1 MKAKEKG
8 GKKSGA
14 VKQKSLKAEKTTA
27 KPERK
32 YDKEHGFSILRHFT
46 GLSLSEA
53 LRLRKLNK
61 MLSSVSAKNRKQ
73 ISTQDSITFEK
84 MYHDGI
90 CKVKKN
96 YYTKMIQ
103 FGDVNYVLLDEDERA
118 DVLGLYSQLIN
129 YFDPSVKFQIFLFN
143 RHVDEKTLEEQFEI
157 EDQNDKFDD
166 IRDEFSGMLKTLSS
180 KGNNGVIKTKYIIYG
195 IEALNIKEARQRF
208 ISLDAD
214 IMKNIRNLGS
224 RPKSLD
230 GKERLKVLYEFF
242 NQDRMEPFRFSFKEM
257 AESGNTVKDYIAP
270 QGFEFRYPG
279 RYKMGHMFGMTKYL
293 DIISPKL
300 NDEVLKKLLD
310 IDSNLSV
317 SIHMQTVEPV
327 EAIKL
332 LKRAL
337 SDVQK
342 NKIDEQ
348 KKAVRSGYDM
358 DILPTDIV
366 LYEKNTMELLDD
378 LNTSNQKLI
387 WTTILISGF
396 GRNRKELEN
405 VTQRISGIIQQANC
419 RFIDLQY
426 KQEVAMNAA
435 APIGVNDTD
444 EGRHFITK
452 NLAVLC
458 PFNTV
463 ELFQPGQ
470 SLYYGLNALSNN
482 MIMADRK
489 KLRTP
494 NGLILGTPGS
504 GKSFSAKREILG
516 SFLATT
522 DDILVCD
529 PEGEY
534 FPLVKKLGGTVVK
547 LSTDST
553 DYLNPMDIQLSHKD
567 DREALKIKSDF
578 LITLCDAI
586 AGGEKGLENDEKGI
600 IDRCIEDIYKDY
612 FRDPKPEN
620 MPILEDL
627 YNALVRYEPDKA
639 LTEELAIDAKQ
650 KAVHIANNLVLYVH
664 GSQNYFNHR
673 TNVDSQNRIVC
684 FDIRDL
690 GKQLKE
696 LGMLIVQDA
705 VWNRVSRNRERRIA
719 TRYYC
724 DEFHLL
730 LRDKQTAQYSV
741 EIWKRF
747 RKWGGIPTGLTQNVT
762 DFLRSDEIE
771 GILGNSDFVYLL
783 NQNAR
788 DRAILAD
795 KLCLSNEQLTHVT
808 NSEPGSGLILY
819 NEMVIPFVD
828 KYPTDTKTYKLMT
841 TRPQDLEDNSAKE
854 QGDDADGREKK

>member
-1 MKAKEKG
+1 MKGSGKSS
-8 GKKSGA
+8 KKSGS
-14 VKQKSLKAEKTTA
+14 KNKSSG
-27 KPERK
+27 
-32 YDKEHGFSILRHFT
+32 GFSLCRLLT
-46 GLSLSEA
+46 GLTLDEF
-53 LRLRKLNK
+53 LRLKDLRKQMGSNSNK
-61 MLSSVSAKNRKQ
+61 SGKQ
-73 ISTQDSITFEK
+73 ISTQQTITFEK
-84 MYHDGI
+84 MYSDGI
-90 CKVKKN
+90 CKVRKN
-96 YYTKMIQ
+96 YYTKMIE
-103 FGDVNYVLLDEDERA
+103 FNDLNYVLLDEEERA

-129 YFDPSVKFQIFLFN
+129 YFDPSVHFQIFLFN
-143 RHVDEKTLEEQFEI
+143 RHVNEETLAAQFEI
-157 EDQNDKFDD
+157 APQEDKFDD
-166 IRDEFSGMLKTLSS
+166 IREEFSDLLKAQSA
-180 KGNNGVIKTKYIIYG
+180 KGTNGVIKTKYIIYG
-195 IEALNIKEARQRF
+195 IEAQNAKEARQRF

-214 IMKNIRNLGS
+214 IMKNIRNLGTNA
-224 RPKSLD
+224 KCLD
-230 GKERLKVLYEFF
+230 GKERLSILYEFF
-242 NQDRMEPFRFSFKEM
+242 NQDKMEPFRFSFKEM
-257 AESGNTVKDYIAP
+257 SESGNTVKDYIAP
-270 QGFEFRYPG
+270 QGFEFRFPG
-279 RYKMGHMFGMTKYL
+279 RYKMGHMFGSTKYL

-300 NDEVLKKLLD
+300 NDELLKKLLD
-310 IDSNLSV
+310 IDSNISI

-348 KKAVRSGYDM
+348 KKAVRAGYDM

-378 LNTSNQKLI
+378 LNSSNQKLI
-387 WTTILISGF
+387 WTTILISSF
-396 GRNRKELEN
+396 GKNKKELES
-405 VTQRISGIIQQANC
+405 VSQRVSGIIQQANC

-426 KQEVAMNAA
+426 KQELAMNAA
-435 APIGVNDTD
+435 APIGVNNTE

-452 NLAVLC
+452 NLAVLV
-458 PFNTV
+458 PFNTQ
-463 ELFQPGQ
+463 ELFQQGQ

-516 SFLATT
+516 SFLVTR

-534 FPLVKKLGGTVVK
+534 YSLVKVLGGEVVK
-547 LSTDST
+547 LATDSR
-553 DYLNPMDIQLSHKD
+553 DYLNPMDIQISHKN
-567 DREALKIKSDF
+567 DREALKLKSDF
-578 LITLCDAI
+578 IITLCDAI
-586 AGGEKGLENDEKGI
+586 AGNKEGLANDEKGI
-600 IDRCIEDIYKDY
+600 IDRCIEGIYDKY
-612 FRDPKPEN
+612 FEDPRPEN

-627 YNALVRYEPDKA
+627 YNALVKYEPDRA

-650 KAVHIANNLVLYVH
+650 KAVRIANSLVLYVH

-690 GKQLKE
+690 GNQLKE

-705 VWNRVSRNRERRIA
+705 VWNRVSRNRERRVA

-762 DFLRSDEIE
+762 DFLRSEEIE
-771 GILGNSDFVYLL
+771 GILGNSDFIYLL
-783 NQNAR
+783 NQNSK
-788 DRAILAD
+788 DRNVLAD
-795 KLCLSNEQLTHVT
+795 KLGLSDRQLQHVT
-808 NSEPGSGLILY
+808 NSEPGSGLILF
-819 NEMVIPFVD
+819 NDIVVPFVD
-828 KYPTDTKTYKLMT
+828 RYPTDKKTYKLMT
-841 TRPQDLEDNSAKE
+841 TRQEELQAIEAE
-854 QGDDADGREKK
+854 QSTHGDEADV